1 MHQPA
6 EQALRQLQESGKEF
20 LELFG
25 YGTLSLEVYK
35 PVEHDHQQP
44 HERDEVYFIIS
55 GSGIFN
61 LEGTLSHFR
70 PGDFFFVPARAE
82 HRFQQFTEDFGTWVI
97 FYGPKGGESPMR
109 H

>member
-6 EQALRQLQESGKEF
+6 EQALRQLQASGKEF

-35 PVEHDHQQP
+35 PVGQDRQLP

-55 GSGIFN
+55 GSGIFD
-61 LEGTLSHFR
+61 LAGTTYPFR
-70 PGDFFFVPARAE
+70 PGDFFFVPARAQ
-82 HRFQQFTEDFGTWVI
+82 HRFQQFTDDFATWVI
-97 FYGPKGGESPMR
+97 FYGPEGGEAP
-109 H
+109 